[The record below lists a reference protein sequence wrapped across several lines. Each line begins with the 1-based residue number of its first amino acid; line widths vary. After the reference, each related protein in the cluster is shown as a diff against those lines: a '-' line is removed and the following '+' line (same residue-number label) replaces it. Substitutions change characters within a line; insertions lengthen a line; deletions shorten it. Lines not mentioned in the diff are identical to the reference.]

1 MRKANFLKVLENN
14 QRRSSVHLDMET
26 PTEQPVQHQ
35 RKDNELINL
44 DDNNTPTTEEK
55 KRKRTGVICPF
66 TAFYGIKSPKT
77 KKKKRNDEEKI
88 KMKTFENPTDDPT
101 YEAETLALSGITQNI
116 EDELVNELIE
126 KFSPVI
132 RIFPEQIMK
141 EMLECSKDWINRKE
155 IFIGAINYV
164 MHGRKDVQNMVLE
177 QSEMCIE
184 KLSESLVREIE
195 NRMPKYCRKCQQ
207 HYIVKFNDCPEI
219 HCMWCKVGMHD
230 CTTMNEMKDRAGIK
244 WLCETC
250 EPIFN
255 THYLPKLDPIAIFE
269 GFNLHIP
276 TKQSTVTSVEKDEE
290 VEVIQ
295 VETPTQTTPAVEIVD
310 NQTTPAVEI
319 VDNPPPSIAQQ
330 IDTQPNASEVAVNN
344 ISQNNISQ
352 NNISQN
358 SVSQNNT
365 NQNDITGTT
374 QAVIPP
380 PDQALNI
387 NYKDVKKFP
396 NMNKNKICNFLTKGI
411 CRYGAKGENQLGQC
425 NKYHPNQCS
434 KYNLHGTRDLG
445 CKNGSRCNEW
455 HATYICRNSANS
467 NSCTRPECPFKHHRG
482 CTVNEH
488 DNFFVNQSPYTM
500 PRQYQGRGAP
510 TSYHRQPQHQH
521 QHQHQ
526 RWYGP
531 SANQRQP
538 YQSQP
543 YQFHGHQ
550 HFPADHL
557 AHMIRTILR
566 EENSHQYQARR

>member
-1 MRKANFLKVLENN
+1 MMNANLLNVLENN
-14 QRRSSVHLDMET
+14 QRRSSVHLDMEA
-26 PTEQPVQHQ
+26 PTEQSVQSQ
-35 RKDNELINL
+35 NKDNELIIKDSNK
-44 DDNNTPTTEEK
+44 TPTTEVR

-77 KKKKRNDEEKI
+77 KKKKGNDEEKS

-101 YEAETLALSGITQNI
+101 YEAETLALSSITQNI

-132 RIFPEQIMK
+132 RIFPEQIKK
-141 EMLECSKDWINRKE
+141 EMLDCSKNWTNRKE

-164 MHGRKDVQNMVLE
+164 MHGRKDAQNMVLE

-195 NRMPKYCRKCQQ
+195 NRMPKYCRTCQQ
-207 HYIVKFNDCPEI
+207 YYIVKFNDCPEI

-250 EPIFN
+250 EPVFN

-269 GFNLHIP
+269 GFNLHVP
-276 TKQSTVTSVEKDEE
+276 TKRSTVRVIEKDEE
-290 VEVIQ
+290 VELIQ
-295 VETPTQTTPAVEIVD
+295 VATPTQTTPAVEIVD
-310 NQTTPAVEI
+310 N
-319 VDNPPPSIAQQ
+319 PPPPIVQQ
-330 IDTQPNASEVAVNN
+330 IGTQPNAPEVAVHNN
-344 ISQNNISQ
+344 NQNNVNLYNSSQ
-352 NNISQN
+352 D

-365 NQNDITGTT
+365 SQNDITGTNHS
-374 QAVIPP
+374 VIPP
-380 PDQALNI
+380 PNQALNN
-387 NYKDVKKFP
+387 NYKDVKIFP

-411 CRYGAKGENQLGQC
+411 CRYGAKGKNQLGQC

-434 KYNLHGTRDLG
+434 NYNLNGTRDLG
-445 CKNGSRCNEW
+445 CKNGRSCNEW
-455 HATYICRNSANS
+455 HATYICRSSANS
-467 NSCTRPECPFKHHRG
+467 KTCTRPECPFKHHRD
-482 CTVNEH
+482 CTVNKH
-488 DNFFVNQSPYTM
+488 DNFLVNQSPYMM

-510 TSYHRQPQHQH
+510 TSYHRQSQHQH
-521 QHQHQ
+521 QYQ
-526 RWYGP
+526 RRYGP
-531 SANQRQP
+531 SANRI
-538 YQSQP
+538 QP